1 MEGMEQCLHPSH
13 IPPTGRMQGTGGRMQ
28 GTGEQLRTG
37 TGEQLI
43 MQGTGEQLTET
54 GEQLPFHPSQSE
66 QLSFQPSQSMEM
78 V

>member
-1 MEGMEQCLHPSH
+1 
-13 IPPTGRMQGTGGRMQ
+13 MQ

-37 TGEQLI
+37 TGEQLR

-54 GEQLPFHPSQSE
+54 REQLPFQPSQSE
-66 QLSFQPSQSMEM
+66 QLPFQSSSPMEM